1 MPVRKPQPEVAFLA
15 AALVLLGA
23 PVLTLAGWIVF
34 SLVAHVLTPLDRLLN
49 SPNSSLAVALFLAW
63 AVLVVA
69 VVLII
74 GVRLSRLVTRP

>member
-34 SLVAHVLTPLDRLLN
+34 SLVARVLTPIDRLLN
-49 SPNSSLAVALFLAW
+49 SSNSLLAVALFLAW
-63 AVLVVA
+63 AVLVVVA
-69 VVLII
+69 ILIL
-74 GVRLSRLVTRP
+74 GVRLSRRVTRQ